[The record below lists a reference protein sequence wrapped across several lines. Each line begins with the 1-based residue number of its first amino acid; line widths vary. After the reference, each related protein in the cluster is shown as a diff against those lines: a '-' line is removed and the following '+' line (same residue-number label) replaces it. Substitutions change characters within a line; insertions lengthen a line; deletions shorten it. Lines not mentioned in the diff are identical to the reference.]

1 MRAKM
6 AEKALK
12 DSRDAARPAEGT
24 VRGEAVIP
32 LGEIGLQQFAPYLM
46 NRVMGRYNAN
56 LREGLRS
63 RDLTT
68 PQMRA
73 LAVMAV
79 ADGLTVNELAVYTVT
94 EQSTMSRTLDAM
106 EAQGLLRR
114 ETLEADNRVRRIHL
128 TPAGR
133 ALFDE
138 VWPVMWQAFRS
149 LFRDVN
155 DAEYAAFVAV
165 LQKMLRNVREHDF

>member
-6 AEKALK
+6 AEKATRNEREAAGRE
-12 DSRDAARPAEGT
+12 DDAP
-24 VRGEAVIP
+24 VIA

-46 NRVMGRYNAN
+46 NRVMGRYNTN

-149 LFRDVN
+149 LFRDVD